1 MAAFASRGEVA
12 TPPRT
17 YLTSLCL
24 GRREVRPRTSTP
36 LTYTLT
42 VAKHETGTV
51 TKQTTGAVSTHETG
65 PVTKQTTGAVFKH
78 ETGTVTKQTIG
89 AVSRHETGTVTKQ
102 TTGAVSRHETGTVTK
117 QTTGALQFMA
127 AFALRGGVA
136 TPPRIYLT
144 PLCPGRREVRPR
156 TSTPLTYTITVSKH
170 ETGTVTEQTTGAMS
184 THEAGTV
191 TKQTTGARGGFA
203 SLRV

>member
-1 MAAFASRGEVA
+1 M
-12 TPPRT
+12 
-17 YLTSLCL
+17 
-24 GRREVRPRTSTP
+24 RPRTSTP

-127 AFALRGGVA
+127 AFALRGGGC
-136 TPPRIYLT
+136 Y
-144 PLCPGRREVRPR
+144 
-156 TSTPLTYTITVSKH
+156 TSANISHSVVPW
-170 ETGTVTEQTTGAMS
+170 
-184 THEAGTV
+184 EAG
-191 TKQTTGARGGFA
+191 GASPNQHTSDLYYNCVQA
-203 SLRV
+203 